1 MSEANTTPLSC
12 LSDLYNKSFTKQEF
26 PQIKIQLKEQVLNDG
41 FELIKQ
47 TGMKKKNVY
56 GTLCA
61 EELGNIKKQGER
73 KRSTIPKEL
82 VNTINML
89 AYYFRV

>member
-56 GTLCA
+56 FVCRRAGK
-61 EELGNIKKQGER
+61 NKKTRR
-73 KRSTIPKEL
+73 KEKEY
-82 VNTINML
+82 NFQKNW
-89 AYYFRV
+89 

>member
-12 LSDLYNKSFTKQEF
+12 LSDLYNKSFTKKF
-26 PQIKIQLKEQVLNDG
+26 PQIEIQLKEQVLNDG
-41 FELIKQ
+41 FELIKP

-73 KRSTIPKEL
+73 KRSTISKRIG
-82 VNTINML
+82 N
-89 AYYFRV
+89 YYKCVGVLF